1 MQRRIFWSM
10 LGVMGVALFIALAT
24 TSVLRQRAVD
34 DRARELARQATVT
47 ASLLDEQLSNRIG
60 ADQRA
65 AVPRIR
71 LLLEQV
77 RRIGGHD
84 FLEAGVVTAPGTVEP
99 LLPDSPLLSAVAGEA
114 SRLTRSDATQG
125 TLETEV
131 RGAPIIATLQLVRLS
146 DGDGSTV
153 LIAIGREEPLLRG
166 GEFGPRAWI
175 AFAVGA
181 ALAAVLAAVLS
192 RRIGHRLDH
201 VRAAASRVAGGDFT
215 ARAEVDGDDDIATL
229 ATAFNEMAADLDAS
243 RRREREFLLSVGH
256 DLRTPLTTIR
266 GYAEGL
272 HSGLIDSDDLPR
284 VARVL
289 DTQTTRLSRLIED
302 LMLLARL
309 EAREFSI
316 RPEPVDVGAFV
327 QGLVDADQARA
338 ERLGV
343 TLTADVVGVGT
354 ISVDPDRFGQ
364 ALGNLLDNAFR
375 YSPEG
380 SEVVVTLRD
389 VDGAAEL
396 RVSDNGPGIEESDLG
411 RVFDRLYV
419 AQRYQPL
426 RPEGSGLGLSIVRE
440 LVRAHGGAVHA
451 ESVVG
456 RGTTLVVRLPMHET
470 PD

>member
-10 LGVMGVALFIALAT
+10 LAVMGVALFIALAT
-24 TSVLRQRAVD
+24 TSVLRQRAID
-34 DRARELARQATVT
+34 DRARELTRQATVT
-47 ASLLDEQLSNRIG
+47 ASLLDEQLTNRIG
-60 ADQRA
+60 ADERGA
-65 AVPRIR
+65 IPRIR
-71 LLLEQV
+71 VLLEQV

-84 FLEAGVVTAPGTVEP
+84 FLEAAIVTGPGTVEP
-99 LLPDSPLLSAVAGEA
+99 LLPDSPLLGAVAGEA
-114 SRLTRSDATQG
+114 SRLTRSDATQR

-131 RGAPIIATLQLVRLS
+131 RGAPIIATLQLVRLGED
-146 DGDGSTV
+146 DGATV

-166 GEFGPRAWI
+166 GEFGLRAWI

-192 RRIGHRLDH
+192 RRIGRRLDR
-201 VRAAASRVAGGDFT
+201 VRVAASRVADGDFT
-215 ARAEVDGDDDIATL
+215 ARADVDGDDDVATL
-229 ATAFNEMAADLDAS
+229 ATAFNEMAADLEAS

-272 HSGLIDSDDLPR
+272 HSGVIDGDDLPR

-316 RPEPVDVGAFV
+316 HTEPVDLAGLV
-327 QGLVDADQARA
+327 QGLVEADQPRA
-338 ERLGV
+338 DRLGIS
-343 TLTADVVGVGT
+343 LTADLEPIGT
-354 ISVDPDRFGQ
+354 IAVDPDRFGQ

-380 SEVVVTLRD
+380 SEVLITLRE
-389 VDGAAEL
+389 DGRAAEL

-411 RVFDRLYV
+411 RVFDRLFV

-440 LVRAHGGAVHA
+440 LVRAHGGTVEA

-456 RGTTLVVRLPMHET
+456 RGTTLVVRLPMR
-470 PD
+470 DNAA